1 MLTLL
6 KPLTRQSRVKVKAAA
21 VVLAAEEAAVALAK
35 AVPKAKLP
43 RPPGMANSLRAVQVL
58 L

>member
-6 KPLTRQSRVKVKAAA
+6 KPLTGQSRVKVKAAA

-43 RPPGMANSLRAVQVL
+43 RPPAMVNSLRAVQIL